1 MIEKIVYDFLKSQE
15 MNVYFEESD
24 RPESVNEYLVIS
36 KTSSGG
42 GEFLRN
48 STIVIKSYSES
59 LYLASMLND
68 RVKDLM
74 KQIVMFDEITKCI
87 LNSDYE
93 YTDTAKKKYRYQAV
107 FDIYHYC

>member
-24 RPESVNEYLVIS
+24 RPESVDEYLIIS

-48 STIVIKSYSES
+48 STIVIKSYAKS
-59 LYLASMLND
+59 LYLAAMLNEH
-68 RVKDLM
+68 VKNLM
-74 KQIVMFDEITKCI
+74 KQIIVLDEITKCS